1 MKRCLHFRWKVL
13 QTSEG
18 FKIMKN
24 WKCSCR
30 FFVINIMRLRE
41 HHVHLATV
49 AAGLD
54 VQDRRSVGPSTT
66 VVQTRFDLL
75 ADES

>member
-1 MKRCLHFRWKVL
+1 
-13 QTSEG
+13 
-18 FKIMKN
+18 
-24 WKCSCR
+24 
-30 FFVINIMRLRE
+30 MRLRE